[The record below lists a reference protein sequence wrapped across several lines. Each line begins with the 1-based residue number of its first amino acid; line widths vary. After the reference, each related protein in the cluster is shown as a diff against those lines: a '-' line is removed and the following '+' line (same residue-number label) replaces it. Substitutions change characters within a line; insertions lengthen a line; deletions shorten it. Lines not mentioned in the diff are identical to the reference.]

1 MMASGIVVGIVLGQV
16 VGTSESR
23 GGILTIGCLL
33 LLFAGFAR
41 LVVLCFEVWYDRNQ

>member
-23 GGILTIGCLL
+23 DAIFAMGVS
-33 LLFAGFAR
+33 LLFFSGFAR
-41 LVVLCFEVWYDRNQ
+41 LVVLCIEVWYDRSQ